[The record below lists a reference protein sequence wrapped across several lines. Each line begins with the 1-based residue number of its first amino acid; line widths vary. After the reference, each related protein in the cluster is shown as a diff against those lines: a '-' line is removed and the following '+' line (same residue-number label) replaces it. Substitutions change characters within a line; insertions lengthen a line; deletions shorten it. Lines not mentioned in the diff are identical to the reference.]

1 MNEFLIRKMNIEFEE
16 DKIRKDNI
24 SLKDKILE
32 KAKTY
37 KELQMI
43 YGKIDKEVVVCKC
56 CRDFINELDRERKMR
71 LSKISAEDLE
81 RAEACREW
89 VKDYQ
94 ALKLTDSTI
103 NRRDRKSVV

>member
-56 CRDFINELDRERKMR
+56 CRDFIDELEENDLSMDFVRK
-71 LSKISAEDLE
+71 LVNSIWYLWKFKILFTN
-81 RAEACREW
+81 
-89 VKDYQ
+89 
-94 ALKLTDSTI
+94 L
-103 NRRDRKSVV
+103 

>member
-16 DKIRKDNI
+16 DKNRKDNV
-24 SLKDKILE
+24 LLEDKILE

-56 CRDFINELDRERKMR
+56 CRDFINELEENDLSMDFVRK
-71 LSKISAEDLE
+71 LVNSIWYS
-81 RAEACREW
+81 
-89 VKDYQ
+89 
-94 ALKLTDSTI
+94 
-103 NRRDRKSVV
+103 

>member
-1 MNEFLIRKMNIEFEE
+1 MNEFLIRKINIEFEE

-56 CRDFINELDRERKMR
+56 CRDFIDELEENDLSMDFVRK
-71 LSKISAEDLE
+71 LVNSIWYLWKF
-81 RAEACREW
+81 
-89 VKDYQ
+89 YQ
-94 ALKLTDSTI
+94 
-103 NRRDRKSVV
+103 

>member
-1 MNEFLIRKMNIEFEE
+1 MNEFLIKKMNIEFEE

-24 SLKDKILE
+24 LLEDKILE

-56 CRDFINELDRERKMR
+56 CRDFINELEENDLSMDFIRK
-71 LSKISAEDLE
+71 LVNLIWYL
-81 RAEACREW
+81 
-89 VKDYQ
+89 
-94 ALKLTDSTI
+94 
-103 NRRDRKSVV
+103 

>member
-1 MNEFLIRKMNIEFEE
+1 MIKRERKKAMNEFLIRKMNIEFEE

-24 SLKDKILE
+24 SLEDKILE

-56 CRDFINELDRERKMR
+56 CRDFINELEENDLSMDFVRK
-71 LSKISAEDLE
+71 LVNSIWYL
-81 RAEACREW
+81 
-89 VKDYQ
+89 
-94 ALKLTDSTI
+94 
-103 NRRDRKSVV
+103 

>member
-1 MNEFLIRKMNIEFEE
+1 MIKRERKKAMNEFLIRKMNIEFKE

-24 SLKDKILE
+24 LLEDKILE

-56 CRDFINELDRERKMR
+56 CRDFINELEENDLSMDFIRK
-71 LSKISAEDLE
+71 LVNSIWYL
-81 RAEACREW
+81 
-89 VKDYQ
+89 
-94 ALKLTDSTI
+94 
-103 NRRDRKSVV
+103 

>member
-1 MNEFLIRKMNIEFEE
+1 MNEFLIRKMSIEFEE

-24 SLKDKILE
+24 LLEDKILE

-56 CRDFINELDRERKMR
+56 CRDFINELEENDLSMDFVRK
-71 LSKISAEDLE
+71 LVNSIWYS
-81 RAEACREW
+81 
-89 VKDYQ
+89 
-94 ALKLTDSTI
+94 
-103 NRRDRKSVV
+103 

>member
-16 DKIRKDNI
+16 DKIRKDNV
-24 SLKDKILE
+24 LLEDKILE

-56 CRDFINELDRERKMR
+56 CRDFINELEENDLSMDFIRK
-71 LSKISAEDLE
+71 LVNLIWYL
-81 RAEACREW
+81 
-89 VKDYQ
+89 
-94 ALKLTDSTI
+94 
-103 NRRDRKSVV
+103 

>member
-1 MNEFLIRKMNIEFEE
+1 MSEFLIRKMNIEFEE
-16 DKIRKDNI
+16 DKIKKDNI

-56 CRDFINELDRERKMR
+56 CRDFIDELEENDLSMDFVRK
-71 LSKISAEDLE
+71 LVNSIWYLWKF
-81 RAEACREW
+81 
-89 VKDYQ
+89 
-94 ALKLTDSTI
+94 KLLFT
-103 NRRDRKSVV
+103 NL

>member
-24 SLKDKILE
+24 LLEDKILE
-32 KAKTY
+32 KAKMY

-56 CRDFINELDRERKMR
+56 CRDFINELEENDLSMDFVRK
-71 LSKISAEDLE
+71 LVNLIWYL
-81 RAEACREW
+81 
-89 VKDYQ
+89 
-94 ALKLTDSTI
+94 
-103 NRRDRKSVV
+103 

>member
-1 MNEFLIRKMNIEFEE
+1 MNEFLIRKINIEFEE

-56 CRDFINELDRERKMR
+56 CRDFIDELEENDLSMDFVRK
-71 LSKISAEDLE
+71 LVNSIWYLWKF
-81 RAEACREW
+81 
-89 VKDYQ
+89 Y
-94 ALKLTDSTI
+94 
-103 NRRDRKSVV
+103 

>member
-1 MNEFLIRKMNIEFEE
+1 MNEFLIRKMNIEFKE

-24 SLKDKILE
+24 LLEDKILE

-56 CRDFINELDRERKMR
+56 CRDFIDELEENDLSMDFVRK
-71 LSKISAEDLE
+71 LVNSIWYLWKF
-81 RAEACREW
+81 
-89 VKDYQ
+89 Y
-94 ALKLTDSTI
+94 
-103 NRRDRKSVV
+103 

>member
-1 MNEFLIRKMNIEFEE
+1 MNEFLIRKMNIEFKE

-24 SLKDKILE
+24 LLEDKILE

-56 CRDFINELDRERKMR
+56 CIDFINELEENDLSMDFIRK
-71 LSKISAEDLE
+71 LVNSIWYL
-81 RAEACREW
+81 
-89 VKDYQ
+89 
-94 ALKLTDSTI
+94 
-103 NRRDRKSVV
+103 

>member
-24 SLKDKILE
+24 LLEDKILE

-56 CRDFINELDRERKMR
+56 CRDFINELEENDLSMDFVRK
-71 LSKISAEDLE
+71 LVNSIWYL
-81 RAEACREW
+81 
-89 VKDYQ
+89 
-94 ALKLTDSTI
+94 
-103 NRRDRKSVV
+103 

>member
-1 MNEFLIRKMNIEFEE
+1 MNEFLIRKINIEFEE
-16 DKIRKDNI
+16 DKIKKDNI

-56 CRDFINELDRERKMR
+56 CRDFIDELEENDLSMDFVRK
-71 LSKISAEDLE
+71 LVNSIWYL
-81 RAEACREW
+81 
-89 VKDYQ
+89 
-94 ALKLTDSTI
+94 
-103 NRRDRKSVV
+103 

>member
-1 MNEFLIRKMNIEFEE
+1 MNEFLIKKMNIEFEE

-24 SLKDKILE
+24 LLEDKILE

-56 CRDFINELDRERKMR
+56 CRDFINELEENDLSMNFIRK
-71 LSKISAEDLE
+71 LVNSIWYL
-81 RAEACREW
+81 
-89 VKDYQ
+89 
-94 ALKLTDSTI
+94 
-103 NRRDRKSVV
+103 

>member
-1 MNEFLIRKMNIEFEE
+1 MNMEFEE

-56 CRDFINELDRERKMR
+56 CRDFIDELEENDLSMDFVRKFVNSIWY
-71 LSKISAEDLE
+71 LWKF
-81 RAEACREW
+81 
-89 VKDYQ
+89 
-94 ALKLTDSTI
+94 KLLFT
-103 NRRDRKSVV
+103 NL

>member
-1 MNEFLIRKMNIEFEE
+1 MNEFLIRKINIEFEE

-56 CRDFINELDRERKMR
+56 CRDFIDELEEDDLSMDFVRK
-71 LSKISAEDLE
+71 LVNSIWYL
-81 RAEACREW
+81 
-89 VKDYQ
+89 
-94 ALKLTDSTI
+94 
-103 NRRDRKSVV
+103 

>member
-16 DKIRKDNI
+16 DKIKKDNI

-56 CRDFINELDRERKMR
+56 CRDFIDELEENDLSMDFVRK
-71 LSKISAEDLE
+71 LVNSIWYLWKFKILFTN
-81 RAEACREW
+81 
-89 VKDYQ
+89 
-94 ALKLTDSTI
+94 L
-103 NRRDRKSVV
+103 

>member
-37 KELQMI
+37 KELQII

-56 CRDFINELDRERKMR
+56 CRDFIDELEENDLSIDFVRK
-71 LSKISAEDLE
+71 LVNSIWYLWKF
-81 RAEACREW
+81 
-89 VKDYQ
+89 Y
-94 ALKLTDSTI
+94 
-103 NRRDRKSVV
+103 

>member
-1 MNEFLIRKMNIEFEE
+1 MNEFLIRKMNMEFEE
-16 DKIRKDNI
+16 DKIKKDNI

-56 CRDFINELDRERKMR
+56 CRDFIDELEENDLSMDFVRK
-71 LSKISAEDLE
+71 LVNSIWYL
-81 RAEACREW
+81 
-89 VKDYQ
+89 
-94 ALKLTDSTI
+94 
-103 NRRDRKSVV
+103 

>member
-16 DKIRKDNI
+16 DKIKKDNI

-56 CRDFINELDRERKMR
+56 CRDFIDELEENDLSMNFVRK
-71 LSKISAEDLE
+71 LVNSIWYL
-81 RAEACREW
+81 
-89 VKDYQ
+89 
-94 ALKLTDSTI
+94 
-103 NRRDRKSVV
+103 

>member
-1 MNEFLIRKMNIEFEE
+1 MYNINIIKKERKKAMNEFLIRKMNIEFEE

-24 SLKDKILE
+24 SLEDKILE

-56 CRDFINELDRERKMR
+56 CRDFINELEENDLSMDFVRK
-71 LSKISAEDLE
+71 LVNSIWYS
-81 RAEACREW
+81 
-89 VKDYQ
+89 
-94 ALKLTDSTI
+94 
-103 NRRDRKSVV
+103 

>member
-1 MNEFLIRKMNIEFEE
+1 MNEFLIRKMNMEFEE

-24 SLKDKILE
+24 LLKDRILE

-56 CRDFINELDRERKMR
+56 CRDFINELEENDLSMDFVRK
-71 LSKISAEDLE
+71 LVNSIWYL
-81 RAEACREW
+81 
-89 VKDYQ
+89 
-94 ALKLTDSTI
+94 
-103 NRRDRKSVV
+103 

>member
-16 DKIRKDNI
+16 DKIKKDNI

-37 KELQMI
+37 KELQII

-56 CRDFINELDRERKMR
+56 CRDFIDELEENDLSMDFVRK
-71 LSKISAEDLE
+71 LVNSIWYL
-81 RAEACREW
+81 
-89 VKDYQ
+89 
-94 ALKLTDSTI
+94 
-103 NRRDRKSVV
+103 

>member
-1 MNEFLIRKMNIEFEE
+1 MNEFLIRKINIEFEE
-16 DKIRKDNI
+16 DKIKKDNI

-56 CRDFINELDRERKMR
+56 CRDFIDELEENDLSMDFVRK
-71 LSKISAEDLE
+71 LVNAIWYL
-81 RAEACREW
+81 
-89 VKDYQ
+89 
-94 ALKLTDSTI
+94 
-103 NRRDRKSVV
+103 

>member
-1 MNEFLIRKMNIEFEE
+1 MNEFLIRKMNIEFKE

-24 SLKDKILE
+24 SLEDKILE

-56 CRDFINELDRERKMR
+56 CRDFINELEENDLSMDFIRK
-71 LSKISAEDLE
+71 LVNSIWYL
-81 RAEACREW
+81 
-89 VKDYQ
+89 
-94 ALKLTDSTI
+94 
-103 NRRDRKSVV
+103 

>member
-1 MNEFLIRKMNIEFEE
+1 MNEFLIRKMNIEFEK

-56 CRDFINELDRERKMR
+56 CRDFIDELEENDLSMDFGRK
-71 LSKISAEDLE
+71 LVNSIWYL
-81 RAEACREW
+81 
-89 VKDYQ
+89 
-94 ALKLTDSTI
+94 
-103 NRRDRKSVV
+103 

>member
-1 MNEFLIRKMNIEFEE
+1 MNEFLIRKINIEFEE

-56 CRDFINELDRERKMR
+56 CRDFIDELEENDLSMDFVRK
-71 LSKISAEDLE
+71 LVNSIWYLWKF
-81 RAEACREW
+81 
-89 VKDYQ
+89 
-94 ALKLTDSTI
+94 KLLFT
-103 NRRDRKSVV
+103 NL

>member
-24 SLKDKILE
+24 SLEDKILE

-56 CRDFINELDRERKMR
+56 CRDFINELEKNDLSMDFIRK
-71 LSKISAEDLE
+71 LVNSIWYL
-81 RAEACREW
+81 
-89 VKDYQ
+89 
-94 ALKLTDSTI
+94 
-103 NRRDRKSVV
+103 

>member
-1 MNEFLIRKMNIEFEE
+1 MNEFLIRKMNMEFEE

-32 KAKTY
+32 KAKMY

-56 CRDFINELDRERKMR
+56 CRDFIDELEENDLSMDFVRK
-71 LSKISAEDLE
+71 LVNSIWYL
-81 RAEACREW
+81 
-89 VKDYQ
+89 
-94 ALKLTDSTI
+94 
-103 NRRDRKSVV
+103 

>member
-1 MNEFLIRKMNIEFEE
+1 MNEFLIRKINIEFEE

-56 CRDFINELDRERKMR
+56 CRDFINELEENDLSMDFVRK
-71 LSKISAEDLE
+71 LVNSIWYLWKF
-81 RAEACREW
+81 
-89 VKDYQ
+89 
-94 ALKLTDSTI
+94 KLLFT
-103 NRRDRKSVV
+103 NL